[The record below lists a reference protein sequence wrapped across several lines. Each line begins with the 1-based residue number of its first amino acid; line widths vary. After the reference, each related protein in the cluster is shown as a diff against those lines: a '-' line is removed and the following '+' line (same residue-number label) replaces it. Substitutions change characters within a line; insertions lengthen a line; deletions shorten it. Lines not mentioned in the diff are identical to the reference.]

1 MRKRDVE
8 WIRDKRTFR
17 FSDER
22 EEKWKQQAK
31 MYIQHVYPIIAE
43 DVKDIVSILG
53 GDDTASVALLVWA
66 VMYEMIGEAFLDAAE
81 RTYMYSERAR
91 KIEHE
96 QRQEKWSRKNGN
108 RTRA

>member
-1 MRKRDVE
+1 VRKRDVE

-31 MYIQHVYPIIAE
+31 MYVQHVYPIIAE
-43 DVKDIVSILG
+43 DVKDIVCILG

-66 VMYEMIGEAFLDAAE
+66 VMYEMIGEKLLDAADK
-81 RTYMYSERAR
+81 MMILSKRAR
-91 KIEHE
+91 RAEFEERH
-96 QRQEKWSRKNGN
+96 NG
-108 RTRA
+108 RV